1 MLIRL
6 DPSSPVPL
14 FAQLAAAVRGA
25 AARGELRPGERLP
38 GAREL
43 AESLGVNMHTALRG
57 YQQLRDEGLIELR
70 RGRGAVLTEQAS
82 EGLASLREAV
92 AELVSQ
98 ARRFG
103 LTRDELIELIT
114 AEYPEQPPA

>member
-1 MLIRL
+1 VLIRL
-6 DPSSPVPL
+6 DPNSPEPL

-25 AARGELRPGERLP
+25 AARGELRAGERLP

-70 RGRGAVLTEQAS
+70 RGRGAVLTDQAGD
-82 EGLASLREAV
+82 GLASLRQAV
-92 AELVSQ
+92 TELVGQ

-103 LTRDELIELIT
+103 LNSDELVELIRT
-114 AEYPEQPPA
+114 EYPARPPA